1 MMENIR
7 FTNGKVEAC
16 RFHRLSIGG
25 GKVPAFALKREM
37 A

>member
-7 FTNGKVEAC
+7 FTNGKAEGC
-16 RFHRLSIGG
+16 RFHRSSIGC

>member
-1 MMENIR
+1 MMENIQ
-7 FTNGKVEAC
+7 FTNRKAVSLPISPFEHGN
-16 RFHRLSIGG
+16 

>member
-7 FTNGKVEAC
+7 FTNGKVESLPISP
-16 RFHRLSIGG
+16 FEHRR
-25 GKVPAFALKREM
+25 GKVPAFALTREM